1 MKNYKLTFLGAC
13 FCFFM
18 QALVINVFPF
28 YFTTFSDL
36 YDITLRQL
44 TFLTVLI
51 FAVQFLI
58 DAFGYRIADKIGY
71 KNCIF
76 LCNACVVIGFLSV
89 ILTIKFVKPF
99 IAIIV
104 AIVFSS
110 FGGGLIETVTS
121 PMVEALPFNSKSAKM
136 SLLHS
141 FYCWGHLLTVLGCTL
156 FMVFIPKS
164 KWYLSLLIWLIVP
177 LASTLI
183 FIKAPVEQLTAD
195 EESSGGTKLFKNKVF
210 ICALL
215 AIAFAGAIEQ
225 GLAQWISYF
234 TEKTL
239 KMNKSTGDL
248 LGTCAFALCMASSRT
263 FYGIL
268 GNKLNLSVT
277 LLVCSLCAFA
287 GILCI
292 PSNVTALSVI
302 GIIVAGLSIGILWPG
317 ILSLTTKS
325 NVNGG
330 TRMFSFLALLGDAG
344 CLTGPLVLG
353 SLASSFGF
361 KTGMTFNA
369 VYGILIAVT
378 VVLIVFFNKKRQTTN
393 PASPKTDL

>member
-1 MKNYKLTFLGAC
+1 MKNYKLTFFGAC

-28 YFTTFSDL
+28 FFTTFSDL
-36 YDITLRQL
+36 YNVTLRQL

-76 LCNACVVIGFLSV
+76 LCNACVFIGFLSLV
-89 ILTIKFVKPF
+89 LTINFVKPF
-99 IAIIV
+99 ISIIIAII
-104 AIVFSS
+104 FSS

-156 FMVFIPKS
+156 FMSFIPKD
-164 KWYLSLLIWLIVP
+164 KWYLCLLVWLVIP

-195 EESSGGTKLFKNKVF
+195 EQTSGGTKLFKNKIF

-248 LGTCAFALCMASSRT
+248 LGTCAFALCMALSRT
-263 FYGIL
+263 FYGL
-268 GNKLNLSVT
+268 FGNKLKLSAT
-277 LLVCSLCAFA
+277 LLVCAFCAFA

-292 PSNVTALSVI
+292 PSNITAISVV

-317 ILSLTTKS
+317 ILSLTTNS

-353 SLASSFGF
+353 STASAKGF
-361 KTGMTFNA
+361 KAGMTANA
-369 VYGILIAVT
+369 VYGIFIAVAI
-378 VVLIVFFNKKRQTTN
+378 VLITVFNRKNKKET
-393 PASPKTDL
+393 SPET

>member
-1 MKNYKLTFLGAC
+1 MKNYNLTFIGAC
-13 FCFFM
+13 LCFFM

-36 YDITLRQL
+36 YGISVRQL
-44 TFLTVLI
+44 TFLTTLI
-51 FAVQFLI
+51 FAVQFTI

-76 LCNACVVIGFLSV
+76 LCSGCVLVGFISV
-89 ILTIKFVKPF
+89 AATINLIKPF
-99 IAIIV
+99 ISII
-104 AIVFSS
+104 IGIIFSS
-110 FGGGLIETVTS
+110 FGGGLIETITS
-121 PMVEALPFNSKSAKM
+121 PMVEALPFKSKSAKM

-141 FYCWGHLLTVLGCTL
+141 FYCWGHLLAVLSCTL
-156 FMVFIPKS
+156 FMLFIPKES
-164 KWYLSLLIWLIVP
+164 WYLSLLIWLIIPICAILV
-177 LASTLI
+177 
-183 FIKAPVEQLTAD
+183 FIKAPVEQLAED
-195 EESSGGTKLFKNKVF
+195 ELSSGGKKLFTNKIF

-239 KMNKSTGDL
+239 NMNKSTGDL
-248 LGTCAFALCMASSRT
+248 LGTCAFALCMAISRT
-263 FYGIL
+263 SYGLL
-268 GNKLNLSVT
+268 GHKLNLSVT
-277 LLVCSLCAFA
+277 LIVSSLCACV

-292 PSNVTALSVI
+292 PSDVTALSVI

-317 ILSLTTKS
+317 ILSLTTNS

-353 SLASSFGF
+353 SIASSTSF
-361 KTGMTFNA
+361 KAGMTANA
-369 VYGILIAVT
+369 VYGAFIAVCVTLIILI
-378 VVLIVFFNKKRQTTN
+378 NKNKAKN
-393 PASPKTDL
+393 ASNSPEN